1 MTTDSTA
8 PPITTPKFDIDQFRS
23 LIESGEAT
31 DPLVFLE
38 ALTSGQDPRTLSTLH
53 TIIEEITEFDDTDLP
68 DPDTW
73 LRLVRLVRAK
83 YRYQP
88 VSLQESQNAAN
99 ILMRHLHPTLKQ
111 VASHNTN
118 ITVDNTPTQPP
129 KLSLEEIQLFKR
141 VFDEEF

>member
-1 MTTDSTA
+1 MTEPTA
-8 PPITTPKFDIDQFRS
+8 KFDIDQFRE
-23 LIESGEAT
+23 LINSGEAT

-38 ALTSGQDPRTLSTLH
+38 TITSGQDPRTLSALH
-53 TIIEEITEFDDTDLP
+53 QIIEEITEFDDTDLP

-88 VSLQESQNAAN
+88 VSLQESQNAAS

-111 VASHNTN
+111 VHSNNTN
-118 ITVDNTPTQPP
+118 IAIDNTPTSPP
-129 KLSLEEIQLFKR
+129 KLSIEEIILFKR

>member
-1 MTTDSTA
+1 MTN
-8 PPITTPKFDIDQFRS
+8 PIPKPKFDIDQFRE

-38 ALTSGQDPRTLSTLH
+38 TITSGQDPRTLSTLH

-68 DPDTW
+68 TPDDW
-73 LRLVRLVRAK
+73 QRLIRLVRAK

-99 ILMRHLHPTLKQ
+99 ILMRHLHPSLKQ

-118 ITVDNTPTQPP
+118 VSIDNTPTQPP
-129 KLSLEEIQLFKR
+129 PLSLEEIQLFRK

>member
-1 MTTDSTA
+1 MTDTPQS
-8 PPITTPKFDIDQFRS
+8 TPKFDIDQFRS

-38 ALTSGQDPRTLSTLH
+38 ALTSGQDPRTLSALH

-118 ITVDNTPTQPP
+118 VTVDNTPTQPP
-129 KLSLEEIQLFKR
+129 ALTLEEIQLFKR